1 MSRMTTEHLK
11 AGKIFGDC
19 NTQEYLY
26 LPASE
31 IGVDDPLCVIETP
44 EGRQDITMKEALTYV
59 LKLSLKPVRH
69 PQLGSR
75 SF

>member
-1 MSRMTTEHLK
+1 MSRMTVEHLK
-11 AGKIFGDC
+11 AGKIFGDS
-19 NTQEYLY
+19 NTHEYLY

-31 IGVDDPLCVIETP
+31 IGMDDPLCVIETP
-44 EGRQDITMKEALTYV
+44 QGRQDITLKEALTYV

-69 PQLGSR
+69 PEFGNR